1 MNYSSSEQLA
11 LLASRRH
18 QLHCRVIGTLLTT
31 GVVLGFGGFA
41 ADVLMEEGLLGEKK
55 WASSMQ
61 IVWSTGMAAFLL
73 AIMPTHATSVQ
84 VACLMWLLW
93 ATLGAFNAYM
103 QVLPLL
109 PAPPTFWR
117 TREMIIWSLFAIS
130 ASLIILYLLSVFQW
144 DFDRGRF
151 KVPPRLRLLRLW
163 KSGRAYMLVNVTIA
177 FITLFMN
184 AVLVA
189 PQCILIVASNGSA
202 MANATWDRHG
212 NQQSVQRRRP
222 ATSRPSPPPR
232 SMVADLVRV
241 SVSHQS
247 WATTIHAWASPSRR

>member
-1 MNYSSSEQLA
+1 MNYSSSEQLV

-55 WASSMQ
+55 WASRMQ

-117 TREMIIWSLFAIS
+117 TRERGGPASDGRREIHTPKVELQGAPGPAAGFAHRGN
-130 ASLIILYLLSVFQW
+130 LS
-144 DFDRGRF
+144 
-151 KVPPRLRLLRLW
+151 
-163 KSGRAYMLVNVTIA
+163 T
-177 FITLFMN
+177 
-184 AVLVA
+184 
-189 PQCILIVASNGSA
+189 
-202 MANATWDRHG
+202 DRH
-212 NQQSVQRRRP
+212 
-222 ATSRPSPPPR
+222 
-232 SMVADLVRV
+232 
-241 SVSHQS
+241 
-247 WATTIHAWASPSRR
+247 